1 MLHSLFYTGGV
12 KMSVDR
18 NMYIRNVFGGKSLLD
33 AKRDNVQYEIQPV
46 PGGWCFKI
54 AIQDKLTLNEILK
67 FKSELNIFVTEEQQ
81 GEPLQKWWYY
91 PKDGRVEYSEQD
103 KLLSIFS
110 ESKLAY
116 TPT

>member
-1 MLHSLFYTGGV
+1 MGGM
-12 KMSVDR
+12 KMSVDQ

-33 AKRDNVQYEIQPV
+33 AKRDNVHYEIESV
-46 PGGWCFKI
+46 PGGWSFKI
-54 AIQDKLTLNEILK
+54 AIQDKLMINEILK
-67 FKSELNIFVTEEQQ
+67 FKSDLNIFVTIEQQ
-81 GEPLQKWWYY
+81 DKPHQKWWYY

-103 KLLSIFS
+103 KLLSILC